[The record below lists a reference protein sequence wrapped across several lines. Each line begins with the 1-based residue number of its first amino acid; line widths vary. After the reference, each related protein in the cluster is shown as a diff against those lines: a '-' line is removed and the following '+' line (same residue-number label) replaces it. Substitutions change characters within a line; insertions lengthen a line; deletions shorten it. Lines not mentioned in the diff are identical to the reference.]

1 VFPTVAS
8 AMAAGTSVV
17 AFAAE
22 DSTELTLP
30 KINITTQMLQPLV
43 EGIVANVNVVLP
55 VGIGIMGLM
64 LGIRIIPSLL
74 RRFTG
79 VWFYGKGVADFSVCC
94 PFFLFKLGL
103 RPVGPP
109 GG

>member
-1 VFPTVAS
+1 MLKKISGNLAIKKAMLFPAVVS
-8 AMAAGTSVV
+8 AMAAGTSAV

-22 DSTELTLP
+22 GSAELTLP

-43 EGIVANVNVVLP
+43 DGIVANVNVVLP

-64 LGIRIIPSLL
+64 LGIRIIPGLL

-79 VWFYGKGVADFSVCC
+79 A
-94 PFFLFKLGL
+94 
-103 RPVGPP
+103 
-109 GG
+109 

>member
-1 VFPTVAS
+1 MFEKIETKVKALAAPALAGVVTVGS
-8 AMAAGTSVV
+8 SVV

-22 DSTELTLP
+22 TGSTTPALELP

-55 VGIGIMGLM
+55 VGLGIMGLM
-64 LGIRIIPSLL
+64 LGIRIIPGLL

-79 VWFYGKGVADFSVCC
+79 A
-94 PFFLFKLGL
+94 
-103 RPVGPP
+103 
-109 GG
+109 